1 MSRLKAGLC
10 SLAPVCH
17 ENKYY
22 ELKQKI
28 IQYEIA
34 LKNFRSQNE
43 QLLNQRSKLTTSTPS
58 AQQKNVDIQID
69 RHVYKEDNSENRMMS
84 FADLEEHRPPR
95 ERRNNSSSIYYEP
108 LSMRQKVR
116 PTTVTPIRIDRDYED
131 DLDDEEEVSDE
142 YVDTDYMIRSV
153 SSRSAVKRP
162 PFVVGF
168 SDLSPAN
175 RSMRRRRFNGVQ
187 MSDKSTATINDCATQ
202 TDSFRD
208 ERELPLDIDS
218 SNLFLFLQSGFIWG
232 SVVQLSFEFFKI

>member
-1 MSRLKAGLC
+1 
-10 SLAPVCH
+10 
-17 ENKYY
+17 
-22 ELKQKI
+22 
-28 IQYEIA
+28 
-34 LKNFRSQNE
+34 
-43 QLLNQRSKLTTSTPS
+43 
-58 AQQKNVDIQID
+58 
-69 RHVYKEDNSENRMMS
+69 
-84 FADLEEHRPPR
+84 
-95 ERRNNSSSIYYEP
+95 
-108 LSMRQKVR
+108 MRQKVR

-232 SVVQLSFEFFKI
+232 SVVQLSFEFFKIWSHII